1 MMTTFFGMSFQ
12 KCKRGRRIVERCP
25 GRAAHCL
32 SRVRT
37 EEQFSSGRCLQH
49 LNWRFVEHLHDAGE
63 LLDLVLAGEQWA
75 AGVEFGD
82 DAAEAPHVDR
92 RRVRQ
97 TEDHLGRTVEPRLD
111 VGVYYRTHTD
121 INKSMCRLCGT
132 TLRHALGCGCS
143 PPPTFS
149 VGSTAPLVVLVHVI
163 GALILP
169 R

>member
-63 LLDLVLAGEQWA
+63 LLDLVLAGEQRA

-111 VGVYYRTHTD
+111 VGVHCRTQPIS
-121 INKSMCRLCGT
+121 INQCVVYVTPLCAM
-132 TLRHALGCGCS
+132 HSAAVVA
-143 PPPTFS
+143 PPQHFRW
-149 VGSTAPLVVLVHVI
+149 
-163 GALILP
+163 GALP